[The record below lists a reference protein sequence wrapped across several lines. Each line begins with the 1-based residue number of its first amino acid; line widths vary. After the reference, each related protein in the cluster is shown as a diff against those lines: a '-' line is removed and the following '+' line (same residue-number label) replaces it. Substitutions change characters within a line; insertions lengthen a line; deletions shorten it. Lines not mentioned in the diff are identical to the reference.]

1 MFAGL
6 SEAIGE
12 CVVVIDCDLQH
23 PPGRKLWRCIICGR
37 KVMKLLKV

>member
-23 PPGRKLWRCIICGR
+23 PQGENCGDVSSVAGRL
-37 KVMKLLKV
+37 